1 MRKTKIIATLGP
13 ASFNFDILSELV
25 RSGMDVAR
33 INMSHYDPNINLNK
47 YIEHIRFEA
56 KKLNR
61 SVSIMFDICG
71 PKIRVDNLE
80 NSTIKI
86 HEGENYSLG
95 SKNSDIPLNIDISFT
110 KNESKGVVKID
121 DGSIS
126 FDVID
131 VDKSKLIISA
141 NNSGEILSGK
151 GVNFPGV
158 KLDLPSITLKDKAD
172 IKLAIDLDADWIA
185 MSFVRSP
192 KDYKIIKT
200 ELSKNSGDIPVIAK
214 IEKPEAI
221 ENLDSIIN
229 SFDGILVARGDLG
242 VEMPIYKLPILQKK
256 IVNQS
261 LQKRKPVIIATQIL
275 DSMIHNPNPTRA
287 EVNDI
292 ANAIYDGADAM
303 MLSGETTV
311 GDYPVES
318 VKMMSDVA
326 NSIDKDLDLRN
337 FNRYIQQRKRSI
349 IDTRS
354 SICHAAMIL
363 SNDLEINN
371 IVIMTETG
379 LTAMK
384 MARYRPKA
392 NIFALCTINKIFYQ
406 LSMIWGITPIL
417 VNPYST
423 TDQMIQDTGTLLKEY
438 GNFSSGDL
446 FIITAGVAAG
456 KSGSTN
462 MLKIHEID

>member
-110 KNESKGVVKID
+110 KNESKGIVKID

-337 FNRYIQQRKRSI
+337 FNR
-349 IDTRS
+349 
-354 SICHAAMIL
+354 
-363 SNDLEINN
+363 
-371 IVIMTETG
+371 
-379 LTAMK
+379 
-384 MARYRPKA
+384 
-392 NIFALCTINKIFYQ
+392 
-406 LSMIWGITPIL
+406 
-417 VNPYST
+417 
-423 TDQMIQDTGTLLKEY
+423 
-438 GNFSSGDL
+438 
-446 FIITAGVAAG
+446 
-456 KSGSTN
+456 
-462 MLKIHEID
+462 

>member
-1 MRKTKIIATLGP
+1 MKKTKIIATLGP
-13 ASFNFDILSELV
+13 SSFNLKILSELV
-25 RSGMDVAR
+25 INGMDVAR
-33 INMSHYDPNINLNK
+33 INMSHYDRKIDLKK
-47 YIEHIRFEA
+47 YIKHIRQEA
-56 KKLNR
+56 QKLNR
-61 SVSIMFDICG
+61 AVGILFDLCG
-71 PKIRVDNLE
+71 PKIRVDHLTSE
-80 NSTIKI
+80 SIKI
-86 HEGENYSLG
+86 KEGTSYSLG
-95 SKNSDIPLNIDISFT
+95 GKDSDIPLNINISF
-110 KNESKGVVKID
+110 KEHDSKGLVKID

-126 FDVID
+126 FDVIEID
-131 VDKSKLIISA
+131 NTKLIIRA
-141 NNSGEILSGK
+141 KNSGEIITGK

-158 KLDLPSITLKDKAD
+158 KLDLPALTLKDKED
-172 IKLAIDLDADWIA
+172 LKLAIDLDADWIA
-185 MSFVRSP
+185 MSFVRSAE
-192 KDYKIIKT
+192 DYTTIRT
-200 ELSKNSGDIPVIAK
+200 ELVNYSSDIPIIAK

-221 ENLDSIIN
+221 DNLNTIIN

-242 VEMPIYKLPILQKK
+242 VEMPIHKLPILQKK
-256 IVNQS
+256 IVNEC

-275 DSMIHNPNPTRA
+275 DTMIHNPNPTRA

-303 MLSGETTV
+303 MLSGETTI

-318 VKMMSDVA
+318 VRMMADVA
-326 NSIDKDLDLRN
+326 ISIDKDLDLRN
-337 FNRYIQQRKRSI
+337 FNRYIKQRKRDN

-392 NIFALCTINKIFYQ
+392 NIFALCTIKKIFAK

-417 VNPYST
+417 VEPYST
-423 TDQMIQDTGTLLKEY
+423 TDQMIQNTGTLLKEY
-438 GNFSSGDL
+438 GNFSSGDQ

-462 MLKIHEID
+462 MLKIHEVD